1 MPILVDDSTKVI
13 CQGMTGGQA
22 TFHCEQAIA
31 YGTRLVGGVTP
42 GKGGTQHLQLPVF
55 DTVAEAVAA
64 TGAVATLV
72 FVPPQNA
79 ADAIIEAI
87 LSNVPLAVCVTERI
101 PILDMVRVKK
111 ALEGSKTRLIG
122 PNSQGIITPGQCKI
136 GVMPGHIHRPGS
148 IGVVSRSSSLTYE
161 IVEQLNAVRLGQST
175 SIGIGGDPVYG
186 MGFVDCLDLLL
197 ADPATDGVVL
207 IGEIGGSDEEEAA
220 AYIAERDLAKPIVAY
235 IAGLHAPKQRRMGHA
250 GTIDILGGG
259 DAATKI
265 EVLKHAGVRVAASVA
280 TVGETMRQALADQPM
295 SAAVLDM

>member
-1 MPILVDDSTKVI
+1 MPVLVDDSTKVI
-13 CQGMTGGQA
+13 CQGMTGSQA

-42 GKGGTQHLQLPVF
+42 GKGGTRHLDLPVF

-64 TGAVATLV
+64 TGATATLV

-79 ADAIIEAI
+79 AAALIEAI
-87 LSNVPLAVCVTERI
+87 RAEVPLAVCVTERI
-101 PILDMVRVKK
+101 PVLDMVRVKK

-122 PNSQGIITPGQCKI
+122 PNSQGIITPGRCKI

-148 IGVVSRSSSLTYE
+148 IGIVSRSSSLTYE

-186 MGFVDCLDLLL
+186 LGFTDCLELLL
-197 ADPATDGVVL
+197 DDPETDGVVL
-207 IGEIGGSDEEEAA
+207 IGEIGGSDEEETAR
-220 AYIAERDLAKPIVAY
+220 YIAERNPRKLIVAY
-235 IAGLHAPKQRRMGHA
+235 VAGLHAPKQRRMGHA
-250 GTIDILGGG
+250 GAIDSLGGG

-265 EVLKHAGVRVAASVA
+265 EAFKNAGVRIATSVA
-280 TVGETMRQALADQPM
+280 TVGATVRQALAEQPPQGN
-295 SAAVLDM
+295 LLER

>member
-1 MPILVDDSTKVI
+1 MPVLVDESTKVI

-42 GKGGTQHLQLPVF
+42 GKGGARHLRLPVF
-55 DTVAEAVAA
+55 DTVAAAVAA
-64 TGAVATLV
+64 TGATATLV
-72 FVPPQNA
+72 FVPPRNA

-87 LSNVPLAVCVTERI
+87 RAEMPLAVCVTERI
-101 PILDMVRVKK
+101 PVLDMVRVKK
-111 ALEGSKTRLIG
+111 ALEGAKTRLIG

-148 IGVVSRSSSLTYE
+148 IGIVSRSSSLTYE
-161 IVEQLNAVRLGQST
+161 IVEQLNVARLGQST

-186 MGFVDCLDLLL
+186 MGFVDCLDLFLD
-197 ADPATDGVVL
+197 DPETEGVVL

-220 AYIAERDLAKPIVAY
+220 AYIAGRKPGKPIVAY
-235 IAGLHAPKQRRMGHA
+235 VAGLYAPKQRRMGHA
-250 GTIDILGGG
+250 GTIDTLGGG

-265 EVLKHAGVRVAASVA
+265 EALENAGVCVAASVA
-280 TVGETMRQALADQPM
+280 TVGAEMRQALAVRPHP
-295 SAAVLDM
+295 ANLLDG

>member
-1 MPILVDDSTKVI
+1 MPILIDDSTKVI

-42 GKGGTQHLQLPVF
+42 GKGGTRHLELPVF

-64 TGAVATLV
+64 TGATATLV
-72 FVPPQNA
+72 FVPPRNG

-87 LSNVPLAVCVTERI
+87 EASIPLAVCVTERI

-111 ALEGSKTRLIG
+111 ALEGSGTRLIG
-122 PNSQGIITPGQCKI
+122 PNSQGIITPGQCKV

-161 IVEQLNAVRLGQST
+161 IVEQLNAARLGQST

-197 ADPATDGVVL
+197 DDPATDGVVL
-207 IGEIGGSDEEEAA
+207 IGEIGGSDEEDAA
-220 AYIAERDLAKPIVAY
+220 AYIVSREPAKPVVAY

-265 EVLKHAGVRVAASVA
+265 TALKQAGVRVAASVA
-280 TVGETMRQALADQPM
+280 SVGETMRQALIDQPV
-295 SAAVLDM
+295 SAAVLDI